1 MLKRIAVAVL
11 LPMVAACEFVD
22 DDIDKHTGN
31 EPYVAL
37 DEVAEILAYL
47 PMDASHLAE
56 VHNAVISSSGNGYDE
71 EYTMSHLF
79 EAPGS
84 GVGEN
89 IANSNEGVTKVGGI
103 ITKGT
108 EYKNP
113 LRDLI
118 CDYVRGGVP
127 TKSSARIP
135 DPDKWLDELQK
146 SDMQIYW
153 PFSENWDGETFPV
166 VTFDPEDN
174 SDVNIGYRIAVGNDG
189 SRYVEEVL
197 VNEEM
202 AENMP
207 VWVVNRNSDAG
218 FTTLEMLRREDPEWG
233 AGGGS
238 IIVTPAF
245 ATATKASDSGL
256 KSLMLKDFTMK
267 RNYDTW
273 FTGAS
278 EFFVKTGAVED
289 FTASTEA
296 ELRLYSPTVT
306 DFVIVVRR
314 NQIGIPQPFN
324 AVLISEWS
332 QQLESCA
339 FMIIED
345 DGGTIED
352 WNCTALVRVASKSYG
367 VEIKIPFHS
376 RDDIVWRGQLTS
388 RWLEANSNLVGHF
401 GDIDLTFEVLEY

>member
-1 MLKRIAVAVL
+1 
-11 LPMVAACEFVD
+11 
-22 DDIDKHTGN
+22 
-31 EPYVAL
+31 
-37 DEVAEILAYL
+37 
-47 PMDASHLAE
+47 
-56 VHNAVISSSGNGYDE
+56 
-71 EYTMSHLF
+71 
-79 EAPGS
+79 
-84 GVGEN
+84 
-89 IANSNEGVTKVGGI
+89 
-103 ITKGT
+103 
-108 EYKNP
+108 
-113 LRDLI
+113 
-118 CDYVRGGVP
+118 
-127 TKSSARIP
+127 
-135 DPDKWLDELQK
+135 
-146 SDMQIYW
+146 MQIYW

-197 VNEEM
+197 VDEEM

-245 ATATKASDSGL
+245 ATASKASDSGL

>member
-1 MLKRIAVAVL
+1 MLKRIIIAAL
-11 LPMVAACEFVD
+11 LPVFAACEFLD

-37 DEVAEILAYL
+37 DEVAEILACL
-47 PMDASHLAE
+47 PMDASHLSE
-56 VHNAVISSSGNGYDE
+56 VHNAVLASSGNGYDE
-71 EYTMSHLF
+71 EYTMSDLF
-79 EAPGS
+79 ESPGS
-84 GVGEN
+84 GVGDED
-89 IANSNEGVTKVGGI
+89 TKSSA
-103 ITKGT
+103 

-118 CDYVRGGVP
+118 REYVRGGVS

-153 PFSENWDGETFPV
+153 PFSENWDGKTFPV

-174 SDVNIGYRIAVGNDG
+174 SAVNIGYRIAVDNDG
-189 SRYVEEVL
+189 LRYVEEVL
-197 VNEEM
+197 VDEAM
-202 AENMP
+202 AEKVP
-207 VWVVNRNSDAG
+207 VWVVNRNSDAD

-233 AGGGS
+233 SGGGS

-245 ATATKASDSGL
+245 ASATRASGPGF

-267 RNYDTW
+267 RNYDPW

-278 EFFVKTGAVED
+278 EFFVKIGAVED

-314 NQIGIPQPFN
+314 NQLGIPQPFN

-332 QQLESCA
+332 PQLESCA

-376 RDDIVWRGQLTS
+376 RDDVVWRGQLTG

-401 GDIDLTFEVLEY
+401 GDVDLTFEVLCFD